1 VELRSPYDRDIAR
14 LAVPALGTLVA
25 EPLYVLADT
34 AIVGHLGTAELGGL
48 ALASTVLLSVHGLM
62 IFLAYGTTAAVAR
75 LIGAGDE
82 AGGARI
88 SVQGFWLAA
97 LLGIG
102 FAAVIAVFAVPL
114 LRLLGGTGD
123 ALEAGRVY
131 LVVSLAGLPFLL
143 LTLAGTGAFHGRQD
157 ARTPLV
163 VAGLSATANLVLEVV
178 LIYGFGFGIGASALA
193 TVVAQAGA
201 GLLYGMRAL
210 GWARS
215 LGVGLRPDPRLLLDL
230 LVAGQPLVLRT
241 LALRGSFTLA
251 TAVAARIG
259 LVEVA
264 SFQIAI
270 QVWSTLS
277 LALDAVAIAG
287 QALTGRWLGAGE
299 ARRAR
304 EAATRMIELD
314 VAVAAAAGLVIL
326 VARHPIA
333 GLFSSDPG
341 VVATAATML
350 IWVALAQ
357 PINGYVFALDGI
369 LIGAGDYRYLGRSM
383 ALVAAL
389 FTPLALAVLWTG
401 AGLSW
406 LWATL
411 VGFMALRAAVMW
423 WRWRSDRWIVLGAT
437 VRAGRGQ
444 PSGPGAG

>member
-1 VELRSPYDRDIAR
+1 VGLRSPYDREIAR
-14 LAVPALGTLVA
+14 LAVPALGALIA

-34 AIVGHLGTAELGGL
+34 AIVGHLGTAELAGL
-48 ALASTVLLSVHGLM
+48 ALAATVLLSVHGLL
-62 IFLAYGTTAAVAR
+62 IFLAYGTTASVAR
-75 LIGAGDE
+75 LIGAAD
-82 AGGARI
+82 AVSGARV
-88 SVQGFWLAA
+88 SVQGLWLAG
-97 LLGIG
+97 LLGVG
-102 FAAVIAVFAVPL
+102 SGAVIAAAAVPL
-114 LRLLGGTGD
+114 LQVLGGTGET
-123 ALEAGRVY
+123 LEAGRVY
-131 LVVSLAGLPFLL
+131 LVISAIGLPFML

-157 ARTPLV
+157 TRTPLL
-163 VAGLSATANLVLEVV
+163 VAGLSAAANLVIEVV
-178 LIYGFGFGIGASALA
+178 LIFGLGFGIGASALA

-201 GLLYGMRAL
+201 GLVFGGRVVT
-210 GWARS
+210 WARS
-215 LGVGLRPDPRLLLDL
+215 LGVGLRPDWRVLVGL
-230 LVAGQPLVLRT
+230 LVAGQTLVLRT

-259 LVEVA
+259 VVEVA
-264 SFQIAI
+264 AYQVAI
-270 QVWSTLS
+270 QVWSALS

-299 ARRAR
+299 ALRAK
-304 EAATRMIELD
+304 EAARRMIQLD
-314 VAVAAAAGLVIL
+314 VAVAAAAGLLIV

-333 GLFSSDPG
+333 SVFSSDPE
-341 VVATAATML
+341 VVAATATVL
-350 IWVALAQ
+350 IWVAVAQ
-357 PINGYVFALDGI
+357 PVNGYVFALDGI